1 MCGKF
6 ATNADFFIK
15 TLRII
20 TLYVVI
26 PIASNDFLKKNMK

>member
-1 MCGKF
+1 MWKIC
-6 ATNADFFIK
+6 DECRFFIK

-26 PIASNDFLKKNMK
+26 PIASNDFLKKKT

>member
-1 MCGKF
+1 MCGKS